1 MNGSW
6 LRALLVQGKMSP
18 RSVIVDYVGA
28 KYSTEMSLDENN
40 EVVEAV
46 SPNGANQPFDVGIL
60 PG

>member
-6 LRALLVQGKMSP
+6 LRALLVQGKMRP
-18 RSVIVDYVGA
+18 RSVIVDDVGA
-28 KYSTEMSLDENN
+28 KYSTEMSLVENN